1 MKRTLGPLLGAL
13 ALLLAFGGHDDPF
26 PKDVF
31 RSPLDVPLTLAGN
44 FAEMRSN
51 HFHAGL
57 DLKTGNRIGLP
68 VHAAAGGWVSRIKVS
83 PTGYGLALYV
93 DHPGGYTTVYGHLS
107 RFADTLAA
115 YVKRLQYR
123 QRSYAID
130 THPPKGRFPVKQGE
144 VIAFTGNSGSSGGPH
159 LHFEIRDAATE
170 EPLNPLLFG
179 LPVKDTLPPKIF
191 RLKVYAAK
199 DGSFA
204 RIERRS
210 GRPPL
215 LVRPGAPATLRVTRV
230 NGTYRL
236 RDVRS
241 IRAHGRI
248 GFGLQ
253 THDYHD
259 GSNNRLGVFRI
270 RLEADDETL
279 FRSEIDRFSFAQT
292 RYINAHVDYA
302 EHERSRRWIQRSFLL
317 PGNRLPFYRTENR
330 GFLNVSEG
338 QRRRLVYTVEDAAGN
353 RARLAF
359 DVEGTAARPVR
370 VDDASAY
377 AAVIPRARAA
387 VFEREGLRVSFPAYA
402 LYEDLELRYRALP
415 PEEGAYSKLHAVH
428 DAFTPVHKSLTLDIR
443 ADALPKDLRHRALI
457 VRMDPEGNVSSVG
470 GSYRNGFIETRVR
483 SFGTFF
489 VTVDTLAPE
498 IRPLNIR
505 AGKSMRGL
513 TSIRLR
519 IKDDLA
525 GIASYVG
532 YIDGEWA
539 LFAYD
544 AKTGT
549 LVHTFD
555 ERVAAGPHTLSMIVT
570 DRVGNV
576 ARYEAAFT
584 R

>member
-1 MKRTLGPLLGAL
+1 MKRTLGPFLLVLASLLG
-13 ALLLAFGGHDDPF
+13 FRGDDPF

-68 VHAAAGGWVSRIKVS
+68 VHAAADGWVSRIKVS

-93 DHPGGYTTVYGHLS
+93 NHPGGYTTVYGHLS

-115 YVKRLQYR
+115 YVKKLQYG
-123 QRSYAID
+123 QRSYAVD
-130 THPPKGRFPVKQGE
+130 TYPPRGRFPVKQGD
-144 VIAFTGNSGSSGGPH
+144 VIAFTGNTGSSGGPH
-159 LHFEIRDAATE
+159 LHFEIRDAARQ
-170 EPLNPLLFG
+170 EPLNVLLFG
-179 LPVKDTLPPKIF
+179 LPVKDTVPPKIF
-191 RLKVYAAK
+191 RIRVYAAK

-204 RIERRS
+204 RIERHG
-210 GRPPL
+210 GRGPL
-215 LVRPGAPATLRVTRV
+215 LVRPGAPATLVVTQV

-248 GFGLQ
+248 GFAVQ

-270 RLEADDETL
+270 RLDADGATL
-279 FRSEIDRFSFAQT
+279 FRSEIDRFSFGET
-292 RYINAHVDYA
+292 RYVNAHVDYA
-302 EHERSRRWIQRSFLL
+302 EHERTRRWFQRSFLL

-338 QRRRLVYTVEDAAGN
+338 ERHRLTYTVEDAAGN
-353 RARLAF
+353 AARLSF
-359 DVEGTAARPVR
+359 DVEGTAARPVK
-370 VDDASAY
+370 VDEASTY
-377 AAVIPRARAA
+377 AAVIPRARPA

-402 LYEDLELRYRALP
+402 LYEDLELRYRAFP
-415 PEEGAYSKLHAVH
+415 PKGGAFSKLHAVH
-428 DAFTPVHKSLTLDIR
+428 DAFTPVHKRLTLAIR
-443 ADALPKDLRHRALI
+443 PTGLPEDLRRRALI
-457 VRMDPEGNVSSVG
+457 AKVDRDGNVSSMG
-470 GSYRNGFIETRVR
+470 GSFRNGFVETRVR
-483 SFGTFF
+483 SLGTFF

-498 IRPLNIR
+498 IRPLNIH
-505 AGKSMRGL
+505 AGKSMRA
-513 TSIRLR
+513 SSKIRLR
-519 IKDDLA
+519 IRDDLA

-532 YIDGEWA
+532 TIDGAWT
-539 LFAYD
+539 LFAFD

-549 LVHTFD
+549 LSHTFD
-555 ERVAAGPHTLSMIVT
+555 ERDAPGPHTLSVIVT
-570 DRVGNV
+570 DRAGNV

>member
-13 ALLLAFGGHDDPF
+13 VLLLAFGGHDDPF

-68 VHAAAGGWVSRIKVS
+68 VHAAADGWVSRIKVS

-107 RFADTLAA
+107 RFADTLAT

-123 QRSYAID
+123 ERSFAVD

-144 VIAFTGNSGSSGGPH
+144 VIAFTGNTGSSGGPH

-204 RIERRS
+204 RIERRG

-248 GFGLQ
+248 GFGIQ

-338 QRRRLVYTVEDAAGN
+338 ERHRLTYTVEDAAGN

-359 DVEGTAARPVR
+359 DVEGAAARPVK

-402 LYEDLELRYRALP
+402 LYEDLELRYRVLP
-415 PEEGAYSKLHAVH
+415 PEEGAYSNLHAVH
-428 DAFTPVHKSLTLDIR
+428 DAFTPVHKSLTLDVR

-457 VRMDPEGNVSSVG
+457 ARVDPDGDVSSVG
-470 GSYRNGFIETRVR
+470 GSYRNGFIEARVR

-513 TSIRLR
+513 PGIRLR

-555 ERVAAGPHTLSMIVT
+555 GRVGAGPHTLSMIVT

>member
-1 MKRTLGPLLGAL
+1 MKRIFGPLLAAL
-13 ALLLAFGGHDDPF
+13 ALLLSFGGHKDPF

-68 VHAAAGGWVSRIKVS
+68 VHAAADGWVSRIKVS

-93 DHPGGYTTVYGHLS
+93 DHPEGYTTVYGHLS
-107 RFADTLAA
+107 RFADSLGA

-123 QRSYAID
+123 ERSFAID
-130 THPPKGRFPVKQGE
+130 TYPPRGRFPVKQGE
-144 VIAFTGNSGSSGGPH
+144 VIAFSGNTGSSGGPH

-179 LPVKDTLPPKIF
+179 LPVKDTRPPKIF

-204 RIERRS
+204 RIERQS
-210 GRPPL
+210 GPPI
-215 LVRPGAPATLRVTRV
+215 LVRPGAPATLRVTRE
-230 NGTYRL
+230 NGAYRL
-236 RDVRS
+236 RDVRR
-241 IRAHGRI
+241 IQAHGRI
-248 GFGLQ
+248 GFGIQ

-270 RLEADDETL
+270 RLDADDETL
-279 FRSEIDRFSFAQT
+279 FRSEVDRFSFAQT

-302 EHERSRRWIQRSFLL
+302 EHERSRRWVQRSFLL

-338 QRRRLVYTVEDAAGN
+338 MRRRLTYTVEDAAGN

-359 DVEGTAARPVR
+359 EVEGTAARPVS
-370 VDDASAY
+370 VGDASGY
-377 AAVIPRARAA
+377 AAVIPRARPA
-387 VFEREGLRVSFPAYA
+387 VFRREGLRVSFPAYA
-402 LYEDLELRYRALP
+402 LYEDLELRYQTLP
-415 PEEGAYSKLHAVH
+415 PKEGAFSPLHAVH
-428 DAFTPVHKSLTLDIR
+428 DAFTPVHKSLTLDLR
-443 ADALPKDLRHRALI
+443 ADALPKALRRRALI
-457 VRMDPEGNVSSVG
+457 ARVDPKGNVSSEG
-470 GSYRNGFIETRVR
+470 GAFRNGFLETRVR

-489 VTVDTLAPE
+489 VTVDTLAPD

-505 AGKSMRGL
+505 PGKSMRGL
-513 TSIRLR
+513 SSIRLR

-532 YIDGEWA
+532 YIDGEWT

-555 ERVAAGPHTLSMIVT
+555 GRIAAGPHTLSMIVT